1 MSYKQINHNNFPLPV
16 PVPVPVTSSSRRREF
31 ITKPTVLI
39 PPKPTQDNYMSD
51 TNINISANHNRNYDA
66 NPNINTNSNSSNK
79 TRSRIDIDTLF
90 DADDDFVP
98 RQSRG
103 TSSRLINPHKIT
115 LENMVESNK
124 IKHAHTANINSFNT
138 YPITEKN
145 PTSGKESTTHVTI
158 DNNTA
163 AIIDALGKI
172 ERKLDELLKKDIK
185 L

>member
-16 PVPVPVTSSSRRREF
+16 PVPVPVTSSSRRRRDF

-51 TNINISANHNRNYDA
+51 TNINT
-66 NPNINTNSNSSNK
+66 NPNSSNK

-145 PTSGKESTTHVTI
+145 ATTGKESTTHVTI

-163 AIIDALGKI
+163 AIIDALGRI